1 MLPFQSQV
9 ISSIR
14 KYFYLHLLID
24 EICYKY
30 SEKETS
36 EASLLAMESQKKSA
50 EREFDRVND
59 ELKKIQNSIQSD
71 KKDD

>member
-1 MLPFQSQV
+1 
-9 ISSIR
+9 
-14 KYFYLHLLID
+14 
-24 EICYKY
+24 
-30 SEKETS
+30 
-36 EASLLAMESQKKSA
+36 MESQKKSA